1 MGVLLALEEVAYRT
15 SEAVL
20 VDEQDR
26 RRAGIDILQVA
37 EVTCSASSAAQTSS
51 GYCGSSSHPT
61 GTRSTFRPTSTSG
74 TARP

>member
-1 MGVLLALEEVAYRT
+1 MGLLLALEEVAYRI

-20 VDEQDR
+20 VDEQSR
-26 RRAGIDILQVA
+26 RRAGIDILHVA
-37 EVTCSASSAAQTSS
+37 EVTCSASSAQTSS